1 MDVSILIVHYNTPE
15 LLRQTLRGIL
25 KAAPRVKYEVVV
37 VDNNPNCSVNKLVA
51 DEFPEARLVEPG
63 ENVGFGPGMNL
74 AMEEAKGRYYMIFNP
89 DVVLHRGALEEM
101 VDHMDQHDD
110 IGILGPQLRHPN
122 GELQH
127 SCYRFMEPKTVA
139 YRRIPLLRA
148 LPSAREH
155 INDYLMAD
163 WDHEE
168 TRDVDYLLGAVM
180 FTRREAIEEVG
191 KFDENYFMYFED
203 QDLCRRFWKAGW
215 RVVYHPGA
223 VMRHYHRRET
233 AHGSFID
240 QLRNPLTRIQL
251 ESALYYYKKYRGEEN
266 PRLTHQA
273 KNNQ

>member
-25 KAAPRVKYEVVV
+25 KAAPRVKYEVIV
-37 VDNNPNCSVNKLVA
+37 VDNNPDCSVKTLVKE
-51 DEFPEARLVEPG
+51 EFPEAILVEPG

-74 AMEEAKGRYYMIFNP
+74 AMEQAKGRYWMVFNP
-89 DVVLHRGALEEM
+89 DVVLHNGALEEM
-101 VDHMDQHDD
+101 VEHMDTHED
-110 IGILGPQLRHPN
+110 IGILGPQLLHPN
-122 GELQH
+122 GELQY
-127 SCYRFMEPKTVA
+127 SCYRFTEPKTVA
-139 YRRIPLLRA
+139 CRRIPLLRA
-148 LPSAREH
+148 LPAAKRH

-163 WDHEE
+163 WDHRE

-180 FTRREAIEEVG
+180 FLRRQAVDDVG
-191 KFDENYFMYFED
+191 KFDEGYFMYFED
-203 QDLCRRFWKAGW
+203 QDLCRRFWQQGW
-215 RVVYHPGA
+215 RVVYHPEA

-233 AHGSFID
+233 AHGSFLE

-273 KNNQ
+273 K